1 MNQQITIP
9 QSGTFTLANIRLHR
23 SQTKEAGLTYNS
35 DGLAL
40 AQITVENGIIGAVTP
55 CDGVTDETVI
65 DGRGGIV
72 MPSFID
78 CHTHLDKG
86 HIWPRERNPDGSFDG
101 ALTAV
106 ERDRSANWNAS
117 DVETRMDFALRCA
130 HAHGTKAVRTHID
143 SIPPQEKISFPIF
156 KQMREKWKGRIELQA
171 ACLFGIDAAEDE
183 SWFNQLAE
191 IVADA
196 DGILGAVAYM
206 VPDLDALLDRLFAKA
221 NDLSLDLD
229 FHADET
235 DDVDAIALDRI
246 AEAALRHNFE
256 GRVLVGHCCS
266 LARQADKTAL
276 LTLDKVAKA
285 GLSVVSL
292 PMCNM
297 YLQDRRIDK
306 TTPRWRGVTLVHEM
320 ADRGINVSVASDNT
334 RDPFYAYGDLDML
347 EVYRE
352 ATRILQFDHPVA
364 NWPASVTA
372 NPARAMGLAGAGYLA
387 NGETADFNLFRGRRF
402 TELLS
407 RPESDRIV
415 IRDGRPV
422 ATHLPDYAEL
432 DELTER

>member
-1 MNQQITIP
+1 MTRQSKIP
-9 QSGTFTLANIRLHR
+9 QGGTFTLGNIRLHK
-23 SQTKEAGLTYNS
+23 SQTDADGLNFDR

-40 AQITVENGIIGAVTP
+40 ARIRVGNGKITSIEPGSMSHDANAV
-55 CDGVTDETVI
+55 

-72 MPSFID
+72 MPSFVD

-86 HIWPRERNPDGSFDG
+86 HIWGRQPNPDGSFDG

-106 ERDRSANWNAS
+106 SQDRTANWTAR

-130 HAHGTKAVRTHID
+130 HAHGTKAIRTHID
-143 SIPPQEKISFPIF
+143 SISPQEEISFPVF
-156 KQMREKWKGRIELQA
+156 KKMREEWQGRIELQA
-171 ACLFGIDAAEDE
+171 ACLFGIDAAENE
-183 SWFNQLAE
+183 IWFNRLAY

-196 DGILGAVAYM
+196 GGILGAVAYM
-206 VPDLDALLDRLFAKA
+206 VPGLDTLLDRMFTKA
-221 NDLSLDLD
+221 GDLGLDLD

-235 DDVDAIALDRI
+235 DEVDAVALDRI
-246 AEAALRHNFE
+246 AEAALRNNFE

-266 LARQADKTAL
+266 LARQPDKKAL
-276 LTLDKVAKA
+276 NTLDKVAKA

-297 YLQDRRIDK
+297 YLQDRRANN
-306 TTPRWRGVTLVHEM
+306 TTPRWRGVTLMHEL
-320 ADRGINVSVASDNT
+320 AARGTNVSVASDNT

-364 NWPASVTA
+364 NWPATTGA
-372 NPARAMGLAGAGYLA
+372 NPARAMGISGAGMLA
-387 NGETADFNLFRGRRF
+387 SGETADFNLFRGRSF

-407 RPESDRIV
+407 RPESDRTV
-415 IRDGRPV
+415 IRAGRSV
-422 ATHLPDYAEL
+422 STQLPEYEEL
-432 DELTER
+432 DALMES